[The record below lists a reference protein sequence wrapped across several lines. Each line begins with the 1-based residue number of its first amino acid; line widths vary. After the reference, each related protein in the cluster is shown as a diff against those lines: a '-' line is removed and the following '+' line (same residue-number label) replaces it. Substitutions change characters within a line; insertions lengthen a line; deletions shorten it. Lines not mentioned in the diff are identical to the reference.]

1 QYDLGR
7 CISGFRITDGIVG
20 MFANTLVGNMIWT
33 LRKAFKKN
41 KSSIW
46 RALEYEISKARSI
59 RREVNISR
67 LSSVT
72 KNGEVIVVPGK
83 VLGSGE
89 MDHQLTV
96 CALSISYMATKKITD
111 VGGKVITLDEL
122 IDRYPQGSGV
132 RIIG

>member
-1 QYDLGR
+1 
-7 CISGFRITDGIVG
+7 
-20 MFANTLVGNMIWT
+20 MFANTLVSNIVWA

-41 KSSIW
+41 KTSIW
-46 RALEYEISKARSI
+46 RSLEHEISKARSI

-89 MDHQLTV
+89 MDHKLTV
-96 CALSISYMATKKITD
+96 CAFFISNMAAKKITD
-111 VGGKVITLDEL
+111 VGGRVITLNEL
-122 IDRYPQGSGV
+122 IDRYPDGRGV

>member
-1 QYDLGR
+1 
-7 CISGFRITDGIVG
+7 
-20 MFANTLVGNMIWT
+20 MFANTLVGNVVWT

-46 RALEYEISKARSI
+46 RTLEYEISKARSI
-59 RREVNISR
+59 RREVNVSR
-67 LSSVT
+67 LSHVT

-89 MDHQLTV
+89 MDHQLIV
-96 CALSISYMATKKITD
+96 CAFSISEMAAKKIID
-111 VGGKVITLDEL
+111 VGGKVITLNEL
-122 IDRYPQGSGV
+122 IDRYPEGRGV

>member
-1 QYDLGR
+1 MG
-7 CISGFRITDGIVG
+7 ISDNRRNI
-20 MFANTLVGNMIWT
+20 MLANTLVSSIVWT

-41 KSSIW
+41 KTSIW
-46 RALEYEISKARSI
+46 RTLEHEISKARSI

-72 KNGEVIVVPGK
+72 KSDEVIVVPGK

-89 MDHQLTV
+89 MDHKVTV
-96 CALSISYMATKKITD
+96 CAFSISDMAAKKITD
-111 VGGKVITLDEL
+111 VGGKVITINEL
-122 IDRYPQGSGV
+122 IDRYPDGRGV

>member
-1 QYDLGR
+1 ML
-7 CISGFRITDGIVG
+7 
-20 MFANTLVGNMIWT
+20 ANTLVGNIVWT

-41 KSSIW
+41 KASIW
-46 RALEYEISKARSI
+46 RSLEHEISKARSI

-72 KNGEVIVVPGK
+72 KNDEVIVVPGK

-89 MDHQLTV
+89 MDHKLTV
-96 CALSISYMATKKITD
+96 CAFSISEMAAKKITD
-111 VGGKVITLDEL
+111 VGGKVITLNEL
-122 IDRYPQGSGV
+122 IDRYPDGRGV

>member
-1 QYDLGR
+1 M
-7 CISGFRITDGIVG
+7 I
-20 MFANTLVGNMIWT
+20 ANTLVYNMIWT

-46 RALEYEISKARSI
+46 RTLEYEISKARSI

-72 KNGEVIVVPGK
+72 KSGEVIVVPGK

-96 CALSISYMATKKITD
+96 CAFSISYMAAKKITD
-111 VGGKVITLDEL
+111 VGGKVITLKEL
-122 IDRYPQGSGV
+122 IDTYPQGKGV

>member
-1 QYDLGR
+1 
-7 CISGFRITDGIVG
+7 
-20 MFANTLVGNMIWT
+20 MFANSLTGNMVWT

-41 KSSIW
+41 KSLIW
-46 RALEYEISKARSI
+46 RALEREISKTRSI

-72 KNGEVIVVPGK
+72 KNGEVIIVPGK
-83 VLGSGE
+83 ILGSGE

-96 CALSISYMATKKITD
+96 CAFSVSDSAAYKITQ
-111 VGGKVITLDEL
+111 VGGKIITLNEL
-122 IDRYPQGSGV
+122 IDKYPNGRGV